1 MIEFL
6 SETTHPF
13 ISIVPPLLP
22 NPLIPL
28 DGKCEVV
35 EIADFG
41 FATSIGVSN
50 IYPQKHCFGLGVS
63 KLPSNGGKFITITI
77 SSNLIG
83 ALTALFFTNHCAE
96 L

>member
-1 MIEFL
+1 MRPLIL
-6 SETTHPF
+6 SF
-13 ISIVPPLLP
+13 QLAPPPPPLP

-28 DGKCEVV
+28 DGKCEVI

-50 IYPQKHCFGLGVS
+50 IYPQKHCFGLSV
-63 KLPSNGGKFITITI
+63 TITI